1 MRNKSNLSEL
11 GIRILLLI
19 VLCCPFI
26 DGNVFANSAKSGE
39 DCIDCHTE
47 VWRSLQSKM
56 YAHKPDRSGDC
67 KCCHVPDRG
76 GRGGGSEGY
85 LDKVKWVASAA
96 SSGKEHWLEFDRAKM
111 GATLLVET
119 RSGKLLKVKELPLPV
134 FDELEEL
141 PTSRM
146 VPPTIT
152 NVRLQEVTKGV
163 FVSATIAWETD
174 VPADSQVFYGVDKL
188 DQSSM
193 LDRQPVKEHVVTL
206 TGVFPGKTY
215 KLKVVS
221 ANLAGN
227 RVESAVK
234 SVFVEIVGSAGQE
247 KASQSG
253 GTDLDVKVRCYR
265 RGNNCFVIV
274 SADQAVSVRLGI
286 MPKKY
291 VEVGSGE
298 QPLVIRHLP
307 LNTPEVTTI
316 GICYNCHAEYKKILS
331 HPVNVYPKRGMI
343 IPPEYST
350 LPDGRISC
358 MSCHADHA
366 SNIEFR
372 LIKDRKEELCRGC
385 HHDIR

>member
-1 MRNKSNLSEL
+1 MRNRSELSEL
-11 GIRILLLI
+11 GIRISFVLI
-19 VLCCPFI
+19 LSCLFMQG
-26 DGNVFANSAKSGE
+26 DVFANSAKSGE
-39 DCIDCHTE
+39 DCVDCHTE
-47 VWRSLQSKM
+47 VWRSLKSKM
-56 YAHKPDRSGDC
+56 YAHRPDSEGDC

-76 GRGGGSEGY
+76 AKGRESEAY
-85 LDKVKWVASAA
+85 LDKVKWVANALTP
-96 SSGKEHWLEFDRAKM
+96 GKEHWLEFERAKT

-119 RSGKLLKVKELPLPV
+119 RSGTHLKVKELPLPT

-141 PTSRM
+141 PTSGM
-146 VPPTIT
+146 APPTIS
-152 NVRLQEVTKGV
+152 NVSLLEVTKGV
-163 FVSATIAWETD
+163 FVSATIVWETD

-193 LDRQPVKEHVVTL
+193 LDRHPVTKHVITL
-206 TGVFPGKTY
+206 TGVHPGKTY

-221 ANLAGN
+221 VNLAGN

-234 SVFVEIVGSAGQE
+234 SVFIEVVGSANQE
-247 KASQSG
+247 QAGQSG
-253 GTDLDVKVRCYR
+253 GIDPDVKVRFYR
-265 RGNNCFVIV
+265 RGNNYFVVV
-274 SADQAVSVRLGI
+274 SADQAMSARLGI
-286 MPKKY
+286 IPKKY
-291 VEVGSGE
+291 IEVSSGE
-298 QPLVIRHLP
+298 QPRVIRHLP
-307 LNTPEVTTI
+307 LNDPGVTNI
-316 GICYNCHAEYKKILS
+316 GVCYSCHVEYKKILS

-358 MSCHADHA
+358 MSCHANHA